1 MLSIKEQGLLFGI
14 IKHCNKILEKIKTL
28 TKEQFDKDDDMIQI
42 VCFNI
47 LQIGELA
54 KNFDVSFTSKYSE
67 VPWKQITGMRN
78 KVAHGYGTI
87 DVDIVW
93 GTATN
98 DVLILKKYCEKI
110 LES

>member
-54 KNFDVSFTSKYSE
+54 KNFDVSFTS
-67 VPWKQITGMRN
+67 
-78 KVAHGYGTI
+78 
-87 DVDIVW
+87 
-93 GTATN
+93 
-98 DVLILKKYCEKI
+98 
-110 LES
+110 